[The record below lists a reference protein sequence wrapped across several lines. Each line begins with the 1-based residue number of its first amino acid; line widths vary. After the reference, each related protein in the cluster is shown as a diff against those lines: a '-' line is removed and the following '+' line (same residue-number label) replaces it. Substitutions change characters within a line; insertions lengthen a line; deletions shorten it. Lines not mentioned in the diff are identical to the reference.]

1 MKNPQPNKK
10 TGKKKAKSVK
20 YLEQL
25 PKEIEAEP
33 GRAVKFV
40 LWLFMSRR
48 EVTLTGVGPL
58 DAV

>member
-10 TGKKKAKSVK
+10 AGKKAKSVK

-33 GRAVKFV
+33 GSAVKFV
-40 LWLFMSRR
+40 L
-48 EVTLTGVGPL
+48 
-58 DAV
+58 